1 MSSIPSGSQRS
12 ARRKWLLA
20 VAPAALF
27 VACVSADR
35 ISGLK
40 PQDRAALDLSKGGGV
55 VISQIYGGGGNSGA
69 TYHHDFVE
77 LHNAG
82 PATVSVE
89 GWSIQYASASGSGA
103 FQPAALHGSIAP
115 GGYYLVQLAGSSTGI
130 DLPAPDAT
138 GGLNLSASA
147 GKVAL
152 ADQATSLGC
161 NGGSS
166 PCSAAQA
173 AHIIDLVGFG
183 SANYYEGTGTAPGAG
198 GNDKAIFRK
207 LDGNQDTDDNA
218 DDFTAAPVAPRNS
231 ASTPN
236 GGGVVAGPFDHVAVS
251 GGSTVERG
259 RTVTFTAALQ
269 DARNI
274 PISDASATYAW
285 TSSDETIAKVTATN
299 GNQATITG
307 IAEGGPV
314 TISVSATSHGHTH
327 GGSAA
332 LTVVPRVLGHMT
344 MNVSTSPLVI
354 GYQAVL
360 FVGGTDDSDQPI
372 NFNTVTFS
380 SSDPSIATVDSRGL
394 VTAAGD
400 GTAILKATAPDGSAA
415 TLSLRTEVPFY
426 SSSARAGHNVEFGVP
441 TDNDASN
448 DVIIA
453 RKQYTISYNP
463 QRGGP
468 NWVSWD
474 LSATHLGSRNRC
486 DCYSADTALVR
497 LGYGD
502 YMYTTLD
509 YIGSGYDRGHME
521 PSADQT
527 TTDGENA
534 TTFFLTNFLP
544 QKHGLNAGPWED
556 LENEL
561 RDSVRTGREA
571 YIIAGGIFTGGTGL
585 GTVNN
590 LGRIA
595 IPDSTWKI
603 VVMMPAGEGLDNVT
617 SASDVNVFAVNMPNV
632 DNPGSNDWRAFRT
645 TVAKIQK
652 STGYDFLSSLPE
664 PVQCKVEQRNCA
676 PVVNAFAGATILVG
690 ESYSANGSFS
700 DEAGDS
706 WTGTANYGDGTVTPL
721 SISGMS
727 FSLSHTYTQSGSF
740 TVTATV
746 ADNSGAAG
754 SASAM
759 VTVQSSLRGV
769 QNLGAMLAAAD
780 LPNANSLQVK
790 LDAAAKQLAAGNGT
804 PAANQV
810 TAFTNEL
817 TGMIRS
823 GRVSEADAAALLT
836 YARRVIASIR

>member
-1 MSSIPSGSQRS
+1 MSFIPSGSRWS
-12 ARRKWLLA
+12 ARRKWLLVA
-20 VAPAALF
+20 APAALF
-27 VACVSADR
+27 VACVSGDR

-40 PQDRAALDLSKGGGV
+40 PQDRATLDLSRGGGV

-69 TYHHDFVE
+69 TFNHDFVE

-82 PATVSVE
+82 PVEVSVE
-89 GWSIQYASASGSGA
+89 GWSVQYASASGTGA
-103 FQPAALHGSIAP
+103 FSPAALHGSIKP
-115 GGYYLVQLAGSSTGI
+115 GAYYLVSLAGGSNGV
-130 DLPAPDAT
+130 DLPASDAS
-138 GGLNLSASA
+138 GGLNMSASS

-161 NGGSS
+161 NGGST
-166 PCSAAQA
+166 PCTEAQV

-183 SANYYEGTGTAPGAG
+183 SANYFEGAGTAPGAG
-198 GNDKAIFRK
+198 GNDRAIFRK
-207 LDGNQDTDDNA
+207 QDGNQDTDENA
-218 DDFTAAPVAPRNS
+218 DDFASAPVAPRNS
-231 ASTPN
+231 ASPPV
-236 GGGVVAGPFDHVAVS
+236 GGGAVAGPFHHVGVS
-251 GGSTVERG
+251 GGTTVERG
-259 RTVTFTAALQ
+259 RQITLTATLQ
-269 DARNI
+269 DASNI
-274 PISDASATYAW
+274 PIDDPDATYSW
-285 TSSDETIAKVTATN
+285 SSSDESIAKVTSTSDNTAV
-299 GNQATITG
+299 ISG

-327 GGSAA
+327 GGSADI
-332 LTVVPRVLGHMT
+332 TVIPRVLGHMT

-372 NFNTVTFS
+372 DFHTVTFS

-400 GTAILKATAPDGSAA
+400 GTVELQATAPDGSSA

-426 SSSARAGHNVEFGVP
+426 SSSARAGHNTEFGTP
-441 TDNDASN
+441 TDADDVN

-474 LSATHLGSRNRC
+474 LSASHLGSRNRC

-561 RDSVRTGREA
+561 RDSVRAGREA
-571 YIIAGGIFTGGTGL
+571 YIIAGGIFTGGTGF
-585 GTVNN
+585 GTVNDA
-590 LGRIA
+590 GKIA

-603 VVMMPAGEGLDNVT
+603 VVMMPAGEGLSDVT

-632 DNPGSNDWRAFRT
+632 DNPGSDDWRDFRT
-645 TVAKIQK
+645 TVAKIQT

-664 PVQCKVEQRNCA
+664 AIQCKVEQRNCA

-690 ESYSANGSFS
+690 ERYSASGSFT
-700 DEAGDS
+700 DAAGDS
-706 WTGTANYGDGTVTPL
+706 WTGSANYGDGSVTPL
-721 SISGMS
+721 AITGMS
-727 FSLSHTYTQSGSF
+727 FSLSHRYMTAGTF

-746 ADNSGAAG
+746 RDQLGAAG
-754 SASAM
+754 SANAT
-759 VTVQSSLRGV
+759 VIVQSSLVGV
-769 QNLGAMLAAAD
+769 QNLESMLASAGMR
-780 LPNANSLQVK
+780 NANSLQVK
-790 LDAAAKQLAAGNGT
+790 LDAAAKQLAGGNGAS
-804 PAANQV
+804 AANQV
-810 TAFTNEL
+810 AAFVNEL
-817 TGMIRS
+817 QAMVRS
-823 GRVSEADAAALLT
+823 GRVSSSVAAPVLA
-836 YARRVIASIR
+836 YAARVIDSIR

>member
-1 MSSIPSGSQRS
+1 MSSIPTGSPRL

-55 VISQIYGGGGNSGA
+55 VISQIYGGGGNSSA
-69 TYHHDFVE
+69 TYNHDFVE

-82 PATVSVE
+82 PAAVSVD
-89 GWSIQYASASGSGA
+89 GWSVQYASATGTGA

-115 GGYYLVQLAGSSTGI
+115 GGYYLVQLAGGATGI
-130 DLPAPDAT
+130 DLPAADAT

-161 NGGSS
+161 NGGTT

-173 AHIIDLVGFG
+173 AHIVDLVGFG
-183 SANYYEGTGTAPGAG
+183 NANYFEGTGTAPGAG

-207 LDGNQDTDDNA
+207 QDGNQDTDDNA
-218 DDFTAAPVAPRNS
+218 DDFAAALVAPRNS
-231 ASTPN
+231 ASPPN

-274 PISDASATYAW
+274 PIDDASATYVW
-285 TSSDETIAKVTATN
+285 TSSDESIAKVTGTS
-299 GNQATITG
+299 GNQATVTG
-307 IAEGGPV
+307 VAEGGPV

-327 GGSAA
+327 VGSAD
-332 LTVVPRVLGHMT
+332 LTVIPRVLGHMT

-360 FVGGTDDSDQPI
+360 FVGGTDDADQPI

-400 GTAILKATAPDGSAA
+400 GTAILKATAPDGSSA
-415 TLSLRTEVPFY
+415 TVSLRTEVPFY

-441 TDNDASN
+441 TDADASN
-448 DVIIA
+448 DVLIA

-502 YMYTTLD
+502 YMYTTVD

-561 RDSVRTGREA
+561 RDSVRAGREA

-590 LGRIA
+590 LGKIA

-603 VVMMPAGEGLDNVT
+603 VVMMPAGEGIDDVT
-617 SASDVNVFAVNMPNV
+617 AASDVNVFAVNMPNV
-632 DNPGSNDWRAFRT
+632 DNPGSNNWRDFRT

-664 PVQCKVEQRNCA
+664 AIQCKVEQRNCA
-676 PVVNAFAGATILVG
+676 PVVSSFAGATILVG
-690 ESYSANGSFS
+690 ETYSATGSFT

-706 WTGTANYGDGTVTPL
+706 WTGTANYGDGSVTPL
-721 SISGMS
+721 AITGMN
-727 FSLSHTYTQSGSF
+727 FSLSHSYTRSGSF

-746 ADNSGAAG
+746 RDQDGASG
-754 SASAM
+754 SASAT
-759 VTVQSSLRGV
+759 VTVQSSLKGV
-769 QNLGAMLAAAD
+769 QNLATMLTAAD

-790 LDAAAKQLAAGNGT
+790 LDAAANQLGKGNGT

-810 TAFTNEL
+810 EAFVNEL
-817 TGMIRS
+817 NAMIRS
-823 GRVSEADAAALLT
+823 GRVSESQAAALLT
-836 YARRVIASIR
+836 YAQRVIASIR